1 MDMTIDLTAYDS
13 KTIDEIV
20 VDIMMIIMEVTR

>member
-1 MDMTIDLTAYDS
+1 MTIDLTAYDS